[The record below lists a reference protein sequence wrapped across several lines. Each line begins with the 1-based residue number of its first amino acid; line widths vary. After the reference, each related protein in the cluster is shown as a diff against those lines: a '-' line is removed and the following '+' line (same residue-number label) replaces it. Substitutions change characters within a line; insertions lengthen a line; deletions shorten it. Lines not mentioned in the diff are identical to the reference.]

1 MPRSSFLADPLAVA
15 AAAAIVPAA
24 LLAASSPALE
34 VDGAADQRRAA
45 RHFGALVPA
54 LLDARSARSAHE
66 TGRAAAG
73 PGAEGVTLALMVAS
87 VAELLDD
94 APRPSAP
101 PPGPAAG
108 VTEALM
114 VASVAELLDVLTP
127 PLSPGSA
134 AAAPGGARAVRSSP
148 AAGVAGV
155 QRGLIRLGYATGPVD
170 GRAGPLT
177 RAAVRAFQGDAGLP
191 VDGEPSAAL
200 LARLQAVG
208 GADPPDPPAAGREE
222 RHGGRDGGGR
232 MGARPRAS
240 AGGGNVFGKLL
251 VITSDDELTAIVA
264 QGKSG
269 SPGR

>member
-1 MPRSSFLADPLAVA
+1 MPRSPLADLLAVT

-34 VDGAADQRRAA
+34 VDGAADQRRTA
-45 RHFGALVPA
+45 RHFSALVPT

-87 VAELLDD
+87 VAELLD
-94 APRPSAP
+94 A
-101 PPGPAAG
+101 
-108 VTEALM
+108 
-114 VASVAELLDVLTP
+114 LTP
-127 PLSPGSA
+127 SMPPGSA
-134 AAAPGGARAVRSSP
+134 AAAPGGARAAVWTSP

-177 RAAVRAFQGDAGLP
+177 RAAVRAFQGDVGLP

-200 LARLQAVG
+200 LARLQAAG
-208 GADPPDPPAAGREE
+208 GAGGPPAAGREE
-222 RHGGRDGGGR
+222 RHRGRDGGGR
-232 MGARPRAS
+232 VGARPRVS
-240 AGGGNVFGKLL
+240 AGGGSVFGELL
-251 VITSDDELTAIVA
+251 AITSDDELTAIVA

-269 SPGR
+269 SLGP